1 MPDVKEDA
9 LLVSRLF
16 TVREANLFIP
26 TLTTFFP
33 DARELLARAQ
43 ELARELAELGSPIGD
58 VEALAVDEEAP
69 NDVKRRQREV
79 AGIVRNLRE
88 LLARIAEMGAE
99 VKAADGLVDFR
110 SRHKGEIVYLCWKF
124 GEETITHW
132 HDLTAGIAGRAPIA
146 DESMF
151 EGDLLQ

>member
-1 MPDVKEDA
+1 MPDVKDDA

-16 TVREANLFIP
+16 TFREANLFVP
-26 TLTTFFP
+26 TLTTAFT

-43 ELARELAELGSPIGD
+43 DLARELAELGSHIGD
-58 VEALAVDEEAP
+58 VEARAGDEEAA

-88 LLARIAEMGAE
+88 ILARVAEMGAE

-110 SRHKGEIVYLCWKF
+110 SRHKGEIVYLCWRF
-124 GEETITHW
+124 GEESITHW
-132 HDLTAGIAGRAPIA
+132 HDLTSGFTGRAPIA
-146 DESMF
+146 DESQF
-151 EGDLLQ
+151 E